1 MGEGGGPAATERARL
16 FFLLENTY
24 SVSVH
29 YRMRDHITAENVR
42 FARDFE
48 TDRSKEG

>member
-1 MGEGGGPAATERARL
+1 MGGLQRL
-16 FFLLENTY
+16 SGRDCFFLENTY

-29 YRMRDHITAENVR
+29 YRMRDHISAENVR